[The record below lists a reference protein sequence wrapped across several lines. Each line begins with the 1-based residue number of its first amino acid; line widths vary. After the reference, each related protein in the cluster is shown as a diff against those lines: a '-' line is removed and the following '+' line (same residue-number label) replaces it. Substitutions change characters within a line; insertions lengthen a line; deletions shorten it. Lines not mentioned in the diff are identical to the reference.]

1 MTAGVIQRVQQ
12 VRQVALNAIS
22 DIDGSHNSSRTRNV
36 TAVRY
41 IQDNDTTGTTI
52 RADNEAGASPQ
63 ET

>member
-1 MTAGVIQRVQQ
+1 MQQ

-52 RADNEAGASPQ
+52 RADNEASACPK
-63 ET
+63 EA